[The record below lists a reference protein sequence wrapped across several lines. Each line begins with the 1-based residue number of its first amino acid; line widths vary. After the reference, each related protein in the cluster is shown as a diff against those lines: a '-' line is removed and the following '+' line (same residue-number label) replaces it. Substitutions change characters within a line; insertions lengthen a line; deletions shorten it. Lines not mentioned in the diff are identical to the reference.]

1 MQNSLKG
8 SKTKKFLEY
17 LTKIPDRKSLT
28 KSKSFQLK
36 VFKIPVSTKGLY
48 RSTNATLFVKQK
60 VFQQLRLFFV
70 CTPISASPL
79 LFPAHIERKDSP
91 ASKDPKKKLFEKKVK
106 GGKNEAGSGICYT
119 KKSFAKLFLNYNFLR
134 ILIREKKLKG
144 SDQKSLVNSSAIFN
158 DPNILQKLNLTDL
171 KLKILFIV
179 EYPGYILPYLILI
192 PLLEIGLIKKLF
204 FKLKNPF

>member
-1 MQNSLKG
+1 
-8 SKTKKFLEY
+8 
-17 LTKIPDRKSLT
+17 
-28 KSKSFQLK
+28 
-36 VFKIPVSTKGLY
+36 
-48 RSTNATLFVKQK
+48 
-60 VFQQLRLFFV
+60 LFFV

-91 ASKDPKKKLFEKKVK
+91 ASKDPKKKLFKKKVK

-158 DPNILQKLNLTDL
+158 DPHILKKLN
-171 KLKILFIV
+171 
-179 EYPGYILPYLILI
+179 
-192 PLLEIGLIKKLF
+192 
-204 FKLKNPF
+204 